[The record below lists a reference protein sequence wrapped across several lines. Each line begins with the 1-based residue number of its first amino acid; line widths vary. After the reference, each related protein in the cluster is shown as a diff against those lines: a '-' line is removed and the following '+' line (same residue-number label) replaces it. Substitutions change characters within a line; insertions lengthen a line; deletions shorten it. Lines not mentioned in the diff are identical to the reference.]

1 MLIMLSFSRREDFNE
16 GREMVLAPEDGHI
29 FIFNALD
36 LPVNNTCGED
46 MTVSGAIA
54 IKYANC
60 SIEINGIKY
69 DGQVMEHKED
79 HIVLTTTISNQIL
92 INNTKQE
99 LNLEVLHLE
108 DMRNL
113 KKVVYIG
120 KVQERHFSVI
130 YGMLV
135 LLTITVLAT
144 WRIKKT
150 IFTPNAFL
158 HNVAHRCG
166 HRSILGWEE
175 LHIPVPSTTPPP
187 KPLRATLF

>member
-1 MLIMLSFSRREDFNE
+1 
-16 GREMVLAPEDGHI
+16 
-29 FIFNALD
+29 LD

-79 HIVLTTTISNQIL
+79 HIVLTTTISKQIL

-108 DMRNL
+108 NMRNL
-113 KKVVYIG
+113 KKVV
-120 KVQERHFSVI
+120 
-130 YGMLV
+130 
-135 LLTITVLAT
+135 
-144 WRIKKT
+144 
-150 IFTPNAFL
+150 
-158 HNVAHRCG
+158 
-166 HRSILGWEE
+166 
-175 LHIPVPSTTPPP
+175 
-187 KPLRATLF
+187 